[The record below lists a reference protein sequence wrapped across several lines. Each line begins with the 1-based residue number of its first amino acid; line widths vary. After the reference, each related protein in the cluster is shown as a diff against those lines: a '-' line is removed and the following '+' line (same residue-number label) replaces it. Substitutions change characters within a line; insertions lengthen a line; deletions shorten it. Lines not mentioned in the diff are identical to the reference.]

1 MVSAIFAYLTHMPH
15 FSIDYLILPF
25 LFITLYFESFLLVTF
40 LSSPARKGRE
50 RVAITDK
57 TPTVAMLVPCF
68 NEEKTIGGTV
78 DSLLALDYPKDKLQI
93 ILIDDG
99 STDGTAAVMDAY
111 IGNPQ
116 IKVIHQK
123 NGGKFIAVNTGI
135 VAAEDAEFVGCLD
148 ADSFAAP
155 DALRES
161 LSAFH
166 SPEVGAVT
174 AAMSVH
180 EPKGLL
186 EHMQNAEYIFGITL
200 RHIIASVN
208 GLYVIPGPFS
218 LYRRQLIIDLGGFR
232 KGHQT
237 EDLEMAL
244 RMQRAGKI
252 IENAPRARVYT
263 KTPRSVPKLVKQRAR
278 WTSGFLRNVLYDY
291 SDLIGN
297 PKYGALGMLVLPLG
311 ILAIISGIL
320 VFFVLIFETVSQI
333 INTIVIQSGVPLSY
347 MLIPHNLHFIQWFY
361 LPISIVV
368 LLGIILTSTTFV
380 LMFIGK
386 SISKTPSS
394 LFIGIVAY
402 LFLYGL
408 IAPLWLM
415 RAVTDVA
422 TGTHRAW
429 R

>member
-1 MVSAIFAYLTHMPH
+1 MHTTDLSF
-15 FSIDYLILPF
+15 LILPF
-25 LFITLYFESFLLVTF
+25 LFITLYFESFMLVTF
-40 LSSPARKGRE
+40 LSSPARKGRG
-50 RVAITDK
+50 RVAVTTE
-57 TPTVAMLVPCF
+57 TPMVGMIVPCF

-78 DSLLALDYPKDKLQI
+78 ESLLALDYPKDKLEI
-93 ILIDDG
+93 ILVDDG
-99 STDGTAAVMDAY
+99 STDGTPAVMDSF

-123 NGGKFIAVNTGI
+123 NGGKYTAVNAGI
-135 VAAEDAEFVGCLD
+135 EAATDCEFVGCLD

-161 LSAFH
+161 LGAFH

-180 EPKGLL
+180 EPKNILQ
-186 EHMQNAEYIFGITL
+186 HMQNAEYIYGITM
-200 RHIIASVN
+200 RHILSSVN

-218 LYRRQLIIDLGGFR
+218 LYRRQLVLDLGGFR
-232 KGHQT
+232 PGHQT

-244 RMQRAGKI
+244 RMQRAGKL

-263 KTPRSVPKLVKQRAR
+263 KTPHSVPKLVKQRAR

-291 SDLIGN
+291 ADLIGN
-297 PKYGALGMLVLPLG
+297 PKYGTLGILVLPLG
-311 ILAIISGIL
+311 ILAIVSGVF
-320 VFFVLIFETVSQI
+320 VFFVLIFEMVSQI
-333 INTIVIQSGVPLSY
+333 INTIIIESGVPLSY
-347 MLIPHNLHFIQWFY
+347 ALIPHNLHFISWFY
-361 LPISIVV
+361 LPLSIVV
-368 LLGIILTSTTFV
+368 LLGLILISTTFV

-386 SISKTPSS
+386 SISKTPGS
-394 LFIGIVAY
+394 LFVGIIAY

-415 RAVTDVA
+415 RALTDVA